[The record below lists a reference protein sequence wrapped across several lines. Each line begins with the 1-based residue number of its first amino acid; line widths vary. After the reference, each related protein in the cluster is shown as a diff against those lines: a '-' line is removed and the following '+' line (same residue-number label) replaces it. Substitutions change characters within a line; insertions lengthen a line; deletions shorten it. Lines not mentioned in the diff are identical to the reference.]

1 VHGERWH
8 VACATPLAAGS
19 RVRVSARSGLT
30 LTVTPL
36 HGAAHDKANEKGEH
50 S

>member
-8 VACATPLAAGS
+8 VACTAPLAAGS
-19 RVRVSARSGLT
+19 RVRVTSRSGLT

-36 HGAAHDKANEKGEH
+36 HDATPNEGER